1 MSKGEDF
8 EKCTCLAAWESAQG
22 VGVALP
28 QDVQNQMSTWSRQ
41 FGRNSDV
48 RVAGRNAIPAM
59 QSAGVDLSTVRH
71 YGAAVKPSPKTD
83 IIAGNFKI
91 SCKWEDK
98 GYQLASGGID
108 WTFNNLRNA
117 LMAAHETGD
126 VPFGSFMII
135 DEILNDY
142 AQTFGV
148 GRQSKASIDGL
159 LGGNQALQQQISMHL
174 GPVSSNADA
183 SRIHRQF
190 NRAIVHEALTGNE
203 QWGETSAESA
213 NYVLGNQ
220 SGFHE
225 IDQNYVNTVARYYS
239 VRPYARKGRG
249 SDPDPNISQ
258 QELVGRLEVTEGN
271 TRRLLSELGR

>member
-8 EKCTCLAAWESAQG
+8 EKCTCLAAWEQVQG
-22 VGVALP
+22 SGIALP
-28 QDVQNQMSTWSRQ
+28 QNVRTQMNTFSNRFRQNL
-41 FGRNSDV
+41 DV
-48 RVAGRNAIPAM
+48 RVSGRNAIPAM
-59 QSAGVDLSTVRH
+59 VAAGVNLSQVRH

-91 SCKWEDK
+91 SCKWEDT
-98 GYQLASGGID
+98 GYQLASGGIE
-108 WTFNNLRNA
+108 WTFNSLKNA
-117 LMAAHETGD
+117 LVAAYETGD
-126 VPFGSFMII
+126 IPFGSFMII

-159 LGGNQALQQQISMHL
+159 LDGNQTLQQQISMHL

-183 SRIHRQF
+183 SRVHRQF
-190 NRAIVHEALTGNE
+190 NRAIVHESLTGNE

-258 QELVGRLEVTEGN
+258 QEIVGRLEVTEGN
-271 TRRLLSELGR
+271 TRRLLSELRH